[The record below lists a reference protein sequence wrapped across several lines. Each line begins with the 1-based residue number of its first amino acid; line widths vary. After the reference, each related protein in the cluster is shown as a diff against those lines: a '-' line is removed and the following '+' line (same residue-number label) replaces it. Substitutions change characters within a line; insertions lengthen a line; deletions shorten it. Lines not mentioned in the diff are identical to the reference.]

1 MSGIRVQASRG
12 SEMIC
17 GSEEAYVT
25 MLSGLVEEIKIFG
38 DIQDRKQCGNENS
51 KCDRM
56 DGTKA

>member
-38 DIQDRKQCGNENS
+38 DIRDRKQCGNEN
-51 KCDRM
+51 RV
-56 DGTKA
+56 